1 MLERDL
7 NTPLEGTDEI
17 TATFLN
23 VGLTSVFLFELL
35 IAKSLCENFLAT
47 WFAAISDVRIWL
59 NQSMLSEVKQNEG
72 ILDVI
77 TILGKK

>member
-47 WFAAISDVRIWL
+47 
-59 NQSMLSEVKQNEG
+59 
-72 ILDVI
+72 
-77 TILGKK
+77 